1 MKIVDVL
8 KLSKSPTIV
17 VKRGGALGDFILT
30 LPVFAALRQAFP
42 LARLQLI
49 GDPRFL
55 PLARPDAALDH
66 DSPALIPLYSGGD
79 LAAGLAPFFAG
90 CDFFLAYAVDPEG
103 ELARR
108 LPQLVGGE
116 VLLCD
121 PRPDGGLHI
130 AHHLQAP
137 LRQLGLPVPE
147 PIPRLHL
154 QPAERAYAMACWQER
169 RLTPPLVLVH
179 PGSGGRRKCWPL
191 GQYLELVHQLS
202 RQGLQV
208 LLLHGPVESDLVA
221 RIHRDPHCRTLTLCP
236 PGLLE
241 LAGLL
246 ETSALFIGNDCG
258 PGHLAAA
265 LGTPT
270 LSLFGPTD
278 PAIWKP
284 LHPRAQVIQ
293 APAGELEAVSV
304 EEVLTCALA
313 MLGSLSQENGG
324 ITLQP

>member
-1 MKIVDVL
+1 MDAL
-8 KLSKSPTIV
+8 KFSKGATLV
-17 VKRGGALGDFILT
+17 VKRSGALGDFVLT

-66 DSPALIPLYSGGD
+66 DSPDLIPLYSGAP
-79 LAAGLAPFFAG
+79 LPAGVAPFFAG
-90 CDFFLAYAVDPEG
+90 CDFFLAYVVDPEDQ
-103 ELARR
+103 LAAR

-116 VLLCD
+116 VILCD
-121 PRPDGGLHI
+121 PRPAGDLHI
-130 AHHLQAP
+130 AQHLQAP
-137 LRQLGLPVPE
+137 LRQRGLPIPE
-147 PIPRLHL
+147 PVPRLHL
-154 QPAERAYAMACWQER
+154 QPAERAYALACWQER
-169 RLTPPLVLVH
+169 RLAAPLVLVH

-191 GQYLELVHQLS
+191 ARFLELAQKLS

-208 LLLHGPVESDLVA
+208 LLVHGPVENDLVA
-221 RIHRDPHCRTLTLCP
+221 QIHRDPHCRALAVCP

-246 ETSALFIGNDCG
+246 ETAALFIGNDCG

-278 PAIWKP
+278 PRVWQP
-284 LHPRAQVIQ
+284 LHPEAQIIQ
-293 APAGELEAVSV
+293 APAGELESITV
-304 EEVLTCALA
+304 EEVLSCALA
-313 MLGSLSQENGG
+313 MLGGG
-324 ITLQP
+324 LPQGSGDLTARS